1 MTVAPPSDTEA
12 ERGVIGS
19 VLIGHNDAVAK
30 ALPIVRPTEFTGM
43 VERLAYAAMAA
54 LYERGEPL
62 DTFTVASEMRRAEP
76 QEINEPYSSFLV
88 GCMAETPSHMHVE
101 AYARRVRYCATARQI
116 ISTASDMAAIAFG
129 RGLGEDQTEEKM
141 LSAAYSAFET
151 LTTRAGAAVQ
161 IITPKQS
168 AADYFDV
175 LERRQ
180 SGDQSIIGYPFGF
193 HELDRF
199 CALRPGEYVIVA
211 AEPSVGKTAFMG
223 TLHDHLA
230 AQDTP
235 TLFASVEQPMT
246 QIMDRAVAWDALMD
260 SWKLSRG
267 HLDEDEF
274 RVVSSALAIRQKRP
288 GYYIENSGLTTQ
300 MLDASVYLA
309 KAKYGVKVV
318 FVDYVQI
325 MADRHGDNET
335 ARIGEISH
343 RLRRIARR
351 HKVTLVAASQV
362 SKAGNLRWAG
372 ELEQD
377 ADVILKISREPQAS
391 LTNIYIQKNRNGQ
404 AGLKLDLFFDQEKV
418 HFRNLSLAE
427 TNEALSA

>member
-19 VLIGHNDAVAK
+19 VLIGHNDAIAK
-30 ALPIVRPTEFTGM
+30 ALPIARPTDFTGM

-151 LTTRAGAAVQ
+151 LTTRAAAAVQ
-161 IITPKQS
+161 IITPKQ
-168 AADYFDV
+168 AAQDYFSV

-180 SGDQSIIGYPFGF
+180 NGDKSIIGYPFGF
-193 HELDRF
+193 HDLDRT
-199 CALRPGEYVIVA
+199 CALRPGELVLVA

-223 TLHDHLA
+223 SLHDNLA
-230 AQDTP
+230 RDGVP

-246 QIMDRAVAWDALMD
+246 QIMDRAVAWDAFMD

-267 HLDEDEF
+267 NLDEADF
-274 RVVSSALAIRQKRP
+274 ARVGDALATRQKLP

-309 KAKYGVKVV
+309 KAKYGIKAV

-325 MADRHGDNET
+325 LADRHGDNET

-351 HKVTLVAASQV
+351 HNIPLVAASQV

-377 ADVILKISREPQAS
+377 ADVILKISREPQES
-391 LTNIYIQKNRNGQ
+391 LTTVYVQKNRSGQ
-404 AGLKLDLFFDQEKV
+404 AGAALNLWFDQERV
-418 HFRNLSLAE
+418 HFRNPTLGEL
-427 TNEALSA
+427 NQVSA